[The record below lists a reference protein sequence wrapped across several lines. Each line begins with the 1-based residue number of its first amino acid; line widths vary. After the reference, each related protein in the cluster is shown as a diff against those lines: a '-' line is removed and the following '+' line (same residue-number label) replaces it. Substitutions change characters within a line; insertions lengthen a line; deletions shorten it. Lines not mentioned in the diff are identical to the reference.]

1 MARQRIT
8 LRIGGRELELYVEA
22 EREEGLRAAADRI
35 NKELEAL
42 RFDFRNQDLSDL
54 LSIILLSEETR
65 LMELEARNVNETNS
79 QLRELEML
87 DADLGQYLSR

>member
-8 LRIGGRELELYVEA
+8 LRIGGRELELSVEA
-22 EREEGLRAAADRI
+22 AKEEGLRAAAGRI

-54 LSIILLSEETR
+54 LSIILLSEETK
-65 LMELEARNVNETNS
+65 LMELEARNVNETNR
-79 QLRELEML
+79 QLRLLEML